1 MGGTSWWSSYSRWG
15 WPAKFLAWI
24 LVTALLSG
32 CASTNIPPMGYQGKP
47 FRPEP
52 DERKLWSDAE
62 KEEEKL
68 AKLGK
73 TYDDPLL
80 EDYLASVA
88 ARLVP
93 EEAQE
98 AGAPAPRIAVFRDP
112 TLNAFAMPNGKIYV
126 HTGLLSRVENES
138 QLSMILGHEM
148 THVTNRHAL
157 MFNRD
162 AQNKQIWFTAL
173 AIAASLGVAVA
184 AGSQQGKGNYVTAEV
199 LRTTS
204 NIFLGLGLQLAF
216 IASVNGFGRDL
227 EREADRE
234 GMDRMVKAGY
244 DPREAPRVFALL
256 KDDHGDGSKLEN
268 FFFGNHP
275 RLDERI
281 ANTQELLK
289 TKYANVDPADAVA
302 NNDEF
307 AMRTRTVVRENA
319 ALDIR
324 AGRFGLAKA
333 QLDRVLP
340 LAPKDP
346 TTHLYYGDLYRLQ
359 AQRARNPFDK
369 PMLVAQALQSY
380 EKAAELDATF
390 PDPFRQMGF
399 LYYQSRQS
407 DKAKEAFRRYL
418 ALKPDAPD
426 SRRIKEY
433 LVELER

>member
-1 MGGTSWWSSYSRWG
+1 
-15 WPAKFLAWI
+15 
-24 LVTALLSG
+24 
-32 CASTNIPPMGYQGKP
+32 MGYQGKP

-52 DERKLWSDAE
+52 DERQLWSDAE

-73 TYDDPLL
+73 SYDDPLL
-80 EDYLASVA
+80 EEYLSGVA
-88 ARLVP
+88 AKLVP
-93 EEAQE
+93 DEAQK

-112 TLNAFAMPNGKIYV
+112 TLNAFAMPNGKVYI
-126 HTGLLSRVENES
+126 HTGLLSRVENEA
-138 QLSMILGHEM
+138 QLSMILGHEL

-184 AGSQQGKGNYVTAEV
+184 AGSQQGKGNYTTAEV
-199 LRTTS
+199 LRATS
-204 NIFLGLGLQLAF
+204 NIFVGLGLQLAF

-234 GMDRMVKAGY
+234 GMERMVQAGY
-244 DPREAPRVFALL
+244 DPAEAPRVFELL

-275 RLDERI
+275 QLDERI

-289 TKYANVDPADAVA
+289 SKQAATESAARIRNT
-302 NNDEF
+302 DEF

-359 AQRARNPFDK
+359 AQRAKNPADK
-369 PMLVAQALQSY
+369 PALVAQALDSY
-380 EKAAELDATF
+380 DRAATLDPTY
-390 PDPFRQMGF
+390 PDPFRQLGF
-399 LYYQSRQS
+399 LYYQNKQAEKS
-407 DKAKEAFRRYL
+407 KEAFRKYL
-418 ALKPDAPD
+418 VLKPDAPD
-426 SRRIKEY
+426 ARRIKEY